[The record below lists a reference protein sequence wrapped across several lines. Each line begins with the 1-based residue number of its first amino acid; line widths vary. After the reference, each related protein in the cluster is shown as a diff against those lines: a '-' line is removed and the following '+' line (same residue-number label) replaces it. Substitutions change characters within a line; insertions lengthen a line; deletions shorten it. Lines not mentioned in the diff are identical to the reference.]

1 MNKQSRHATVEERCV
16 TQPVKKETKQF
27 NCRLFIAYMYGSFFS
42 LIFTFYLSLSL
53 SPPPLPPSLP
63 LSLSLPLPS
72 PPLSLSLSL
81 SLPDKNLSSGHFLV
95 SSTLLAL
102 DRKCSQWS
110 VSEGDTDS
118 LDTYLSRELV
128 FWQCSVF
135 TLFQKLLQ
143 NFPPTLQVAVK
154 QPTT

>member
-1 MNKQSRHATVEERCV
+1 MNKQIRHATVEERCV
-16 TQPVKKETKQF
+16 TQPVKKETKQLQVVY
-27 NCRLFIAYMYGSFFS
+27 RLHVWFILFLDFYFLS
-42 LIFTFYLSLSL
+42 LSLPLSPPSPPLSPSLSLSL
-53 SPPPLPPSLP
+53 SPP
-63 LSLSLPLPS
+63 LS
-72 PPLSLSLSL
+72 LSLSLSL
-81 SLPDKNLSSGHFLV
+81 SLPDKNLSSGHLLV

-102 DRKCSQWS
+102 DRKCSRWS
-110 VSEGDTDS
+110 VLEGDTES

-154 QPTT
+154 

>member
-42 LIFTFYLSLSL
+42 LIFIFYLSLSL
-53 SPPPLPPSLP
+53 SPPPLSPP
-63 LSLSLPLPS
+63 LSLSLSPS
-72 PPLSLSLSL
+72 LSLSLSL

-102 DRKCSQWS
+102 DRKCSRWS
-110 VSEGDTDS
+110 VSEGDTES

-128 FWQCSVF
+128 FWQWSVF

>member
-16 TQPVKKETKQF
+16 TQPVKKETKQLQVVY
-27 NCRLFIAYMYGSFFS
+27 RLHVWFILF
-42 LIFTFYLSLSL
+42 LDFYFLSLSL
-53 SPPPLPPSLP
+53 PLSPPLPPSLP
-63 LSLSLPLPS
+63 LSLSPS
-72 PPLSLSLSL
+72 PPPSLSLSLSL
-81 SLPDKNLSSGHFLV
+81 SLPDKNLSSGHLLV

-102 DRKCSQWS
+102 DRKCSRWS
-110 VSEGDTDS
+110 VLEGDTES

-154 QPTT
+154 

>member
-16 TQPVKKETKQF
+16 TQPVKKETKQLQVVY
-27 NCRLFIAYMYGSFFS
+27 RLHVWFILF
-42 LIFTFYLSLSL
+42 LDFYFLSLSL
-53 SPPPLPPSLP
+53 SPPPSPSLSP
-63 LSLSLPLPS
+63 SLSLSLYP

-81 SLPDKNLSSGHFLV
+81 SLPDKNLSSGHLLV

-102 DRKCSQWS
+102 DRKCSRWS
-110 VSEGDTDS
+110 VLEGDTES

-154 QPTT
+154 

>member
-1 MNKQSRHATVEERCV
+1 MNDEPGNEQAESSCHCRRA
-16 TQPVKKETKQF
+16 QPVKKETKQLQVVY
-27 NCRLFIAYMYGSFFS
+27 RLHVWFILF
-42 LIFTFYLSLSL
+42 LDFYFLSLSLPL
-53 SPPPLPPSLP
+53 SPPPLPP
-63 LSLSLPLPS
+63 LSLSLSPS
-72 PPLSLSLSL
+72 PPPLSLSLSLSL
-81 SLPDKNLSSGHFLV
+81 SLPDKNLSSGHLLV

-102 DRKCSQWS
+102 DRKCSRWS
-110 VSEGDTDS
+110 VLEGDTES

-154 QPTT
+154 

>member
-1 MNKQSRHATVEERCV
+1 MPLSKSVAWRNRLRRKLN
-16 TQPVKKETKQF
+16 

-42 LIFTFYLSLSL
+42 LIFIFYLSLSL
-53 SPPPLPPSLP
+53 YPPLSPPLS
-63 LSLSLPLPS
+63 LSLSLPLP
-72 PPLSLSLSL
+72 PPLSLSLSLSL
-81 SLPDKNLSSGHFLV
+81 SLPDKNLSSGHLLV

-102 DRKCSQWS
+102 DRKCSRWS
-110 VSEGDTDS
+110 VLEGDTES

-154 QPTT
+154 

>member
-42 LIFTFYLSLSL
+42 LIFTFYLSLSHSPPL
-53 SPPPLPPSLP
+53 SPPLPPSLP
-63 LSLSLPLPS
+63 LSLSLSLSLSPS
-72 PPLSLSLSL
+72 PPSLSLSL
-81 SLPDKNLSSGHFLV
+81 CPIKTFLADIV

-102 DRKCSQWS
+102 DRKCSRWS
-110 VSEGDTDS
+110 VSEGDTES

-143 NFPPTLQVAVK
+143 ISSNFASGS
-154 QPTT
+154 